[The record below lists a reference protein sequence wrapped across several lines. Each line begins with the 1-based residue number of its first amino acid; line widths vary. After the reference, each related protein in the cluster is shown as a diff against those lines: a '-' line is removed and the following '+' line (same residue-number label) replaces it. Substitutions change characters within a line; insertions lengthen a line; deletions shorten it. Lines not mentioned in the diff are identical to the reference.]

1 MNKISKMFQIVCLLQ
16 TNYILSATELGE
28 ILETSPRNIK
38 AYIESLRLAGVPIEG
53 FSGRRGGYFLSQA
66 YELKPPRLNESE
78 YNALL
83 LAEEVLTQDNGF
95 HYEREIK
102 AAFSK
107 IKAAQGEIIGKSN
120 LIEESESVFAKG
132 NIDISP
138 EIKTYLS
145 TIRKALLSRKR
156 ISILYRNPIKK
167 QMTIRKIDPYNLVY
181 RNSSWYVIGHCSLR
195 EDIRIFKLARIE
207 KIKVLS
213 ESYHIPLN
221 FSITSYMQNTLD
233 LINPGKEYNVEIRFF
248 HPASVWV
255 SEKIWLPTQKIVWL
269 KDDSIIFR
277 AKVNGLTD
285 IKRWVLGYGSLA
297 KALKP
302 KDLVDKLKMEIETM
316 AGTYG

>member
-1 MNKISKMFQIVCLLQ
+1 
-16 TNYILSATELGE
+16 
-28 ILETSPRNIK
+28 
-38 AYIESLRLAGVPIEG
+38 
-53 FSGRRGGYFLSQA
+53 
-66 YELKPPRLNESE
+66 
-78 YNALL
+78 
-83 LAEEVLTQDNGF
+83 
-95 HYEREIK
+95 
-102 AAFSK
+102 
-107 IKAAQGEIIGKSN
+107 
-120 LIEESESVFAKG
+120 
-132 NIDISP
+132 
-138 EIKTYLS
+138 
-145 TIRKALLSRKR
+145 
-156 ISILYRNPIKK
+156 
-167 QMTIRKIDPYNLVY
+167 
-181 RNSSWYVIGHCSLR
+181 YVIGHCSLR